1 MDQVEEFIQ
10 RRFKKDCNWL
20 NGNCYYFA
28 VILQEAFPGGE
39 IVYDTFM
46 GHFLYMLNGHLY
58 DWKGICDE
66 YYDSFEKL
74 IAWPSLANYD
84 PIHYERIVRDCIK

>member
-10 RRFKKDCNWL
+10 RRFEKDCNWL

-39 IVYDTFM
+39 IVYDTLT
-46 GHFLYMLNGHLY
+46 GHFLYWLNGYLY
-58 DWKGICDE
+58 DWRGKQLDYCFPGQLINWSSLSHD
-66 YYDSFEKL
+66 DST
-74 IAWPSLANYD
+74 Y
-84 PIHYERIVRDCIK
+84 YERIVRDCIK